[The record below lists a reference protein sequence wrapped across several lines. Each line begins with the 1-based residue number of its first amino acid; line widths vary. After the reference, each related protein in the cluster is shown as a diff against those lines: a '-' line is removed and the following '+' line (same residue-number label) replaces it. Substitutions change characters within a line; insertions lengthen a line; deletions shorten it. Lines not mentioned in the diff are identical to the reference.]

1 VHFEFEWEIAMAT
14 EIYLVKVG
22 MTMTEGIV
30 EEWCV
35 PDGGHVEQGQLLYRL
50 ETEKINLDVDADATG
65 IVKHA
70 VAAGVTMKP
79 GDVIGHIYAVGE
91 AIPSTGSSA
100 PTGATA
106 TTAAAPTAASAP
118 RSVDMP
124 SVAVG
129 GRVVASPAARRL
141 AAELNI
147 DVRALSG
154 SGPNGRIVETDVR
167 TAAASPRVAAPP
179 VRPAAAVPTGTV
191 SASASPS
198 SPVARRSAAELGVDL
213 AHVQGTGP
221 GGRITKEDVERAAAS
236 GAAAPAPSPASP
248 SAARPT
254 LAPSPGRQGG
264 TAPADRIAVKG
275 IRKTIATRM
284 FDSLRSSA
292 QLTMD
297 MDVAMNDSVK
307 LREQLIAEWESAGV
321 RPTYTDLVVKAAA
334 KALTQHP
341 LMNSVFADTEIA
353 LLGDI
358 HVGIAVAI
366 DAGLV
371 VPVIRHADR
380 LSVREIAVE
389 SARLA
394 AAARGGTLGLDDM
407 AGGTFTVSA
416 LGMYGV
422 DSFTPILNAP
432 QSGILGVNRIRDDV
446 GWDGE
451 RPIKRKAMCL
461 SLTWDHRV
469 LDGAP
474 AAQFLG
480 TVRDL
485 LEAPYRLLV

>member
-1 VHFEFEWEIAMAT
+1 MAT

-35 PDGGHVEQGQLLYRL
+35 PDGGHVEQGDLLYRL

-65 IVKHA
+65 TVKHA

-79 GDVIGHIYAVGE
+79 GDVIGYIYAAGE

-100 PTGATA
+100 PS
-106 TTAAAPTAASAP
+106 AAAPAAAP
-118 RSVDMP
+118 E
-124 SVAVG
+124 SVAVARTSAPVHSTTSG
-129 GRVVASPAARRL
+129 GALASPAARRL
-141 AAELNI
+141 ARELGV
-147 DVRALSG
+147 DPRALAG
-154 SGPNGRIVETDVR
+154 TGPGGRIVEADVR
-167 TAAASPRVAAPP
+167 AAASAPKAAPV
-179 VRPAAAVPTGTV
+179 VRPAAAVPTGML
-191 SASASPS
+191 SASAGPA
-198 SPVARRSAAELGVDL
+198 SPVARRTAAELGVDL
-213 AHVQGTGP
+213 SRVQGTGP
-221 GGRITKEDVERAAAS
+221 GGRITKEDVERAAAAP
-236 GAAAPAPSPASP
+236 AAAARPPAP
-248 SAARPT
+248 SAARQ
-254 LAPSPGRQGG
+254 AAGE
-264 TAPADRIAVKG
+264 RIPVKG

-297 MDVAMNDSVK
+297 MDIAMDDTVK
-307 LREQLIAEWESAGV
+307 LREQLIAEWEADKI

-341 LMNSVFADTEIA
+341 LMNSVFGDTEIT

-371 VPVIRHADR
+371 VPVIRNADR
-380 LSVREIAVE
+380 LSVREIAIE

-394 AAARGGTLGLDDM
+394 AAARDGKLGLDDM

-446 GWDGE
+446 AWDGD
-451 RPIKRKAMCL
+451 RPAKRKAMRL

-485 LEAPYRLLV
+485 LQAPYRLLV